1 MTRHQGTVTDWND
14 ARGFGFIAPVTGG
27 PRVFVHVSAF
37 PRGRR
42 PAIHDLVTYG
52 VAPDARN
59 RLRASGVQFVGRSRS
74 DRRGTAALPVALV
87 AATSFLGA
95 LVGFVAL
102 GEAPL
107 LLLAPYGAF
116 SLIAFEM
123 YRADKIAAGRR
134 GWRISE
140 ANLHAA
146 ALAGGWPGALVARHL
161 FRHKTTKQ
169 PFRTVFWGTVVVNC
183 GALAWFLSYVPASLM
198 P

>member
-27 PRVFVHVSAF
+27 PRVLVHVSAF

-134 GWRISE
+134 GWRISQ

-146 ALAGGWPGALVARHL
+146 AWQAAGRAPSSRGTCSGTRRRSSPSAPCSGARWSSTVARWPGSCPTFLRH
-161 FRHKTTKQ
+161 
-169 PFRTVFWGTVVVNC
+169 
-183 GALAWFLSYVPASLM
+183 
-198 P
+198 